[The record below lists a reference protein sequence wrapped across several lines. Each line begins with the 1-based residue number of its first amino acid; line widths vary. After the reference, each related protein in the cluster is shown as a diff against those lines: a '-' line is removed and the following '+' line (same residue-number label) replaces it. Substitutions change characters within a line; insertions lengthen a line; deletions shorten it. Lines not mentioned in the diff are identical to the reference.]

1 MAWIHD
7 EIGRAVGLPQEIGGI
22 PLDKLGATGFGI
34 AECAEVAC
42 PYAGIALKGAR
53 VAIQGYG
60 NVGRATARYLS
71 KKGAIIVAV
80 SDTQGAVHNPDGISL
95 TELETAKNS
104 TGSVVNYK
112 KASRKKPQDVFVLDC
127 DILVPAATPDVINR
141 ETVEKIRARLILQ
154 GANIPATAEAEKRMH
169 EKGIL
174 SVPDIITNAGGVIM
188 AAMEYE
194 KRPEKEAFEAIAAR
208 IRNNTKL
215 ALEKA
220 MHENVLPKVAAHAIA
235 RERIIDAMK
244 YREY

>member
-80 SDTQGAVHNPDGISL
+80 SDYT
-95 TELETAKNS
+95 
-104 TGSVVNYK
+104 
-112 KASRKKPQDVFVLDC
+112 R
-127 DILVPAATPDVINR
+127 
-141 ETVEKIRARLILQ
+141 
-154 GANIPATAEAEKRMH
+154 
-169 EKGIL
+169 
-174 SVPDIITNAGGVIM
+174 GG
-188 AAMEYE
+188 
-194 KRPEKEAFEAIAAR
+194 P
-208 IRNNTKL
+208 
-215 ALEKA
+215 
-220 MHENVLPKVAAHAIA
+220 
-235 RERIIDAMK
+235 
-244 YREY
+244 